1 MKEIRSIV
9 EAYDKLAGEN
19 KSAALVTVVQVEG
32 SSYRRAGARMLVT
45 EDGRMTG
52 AISGG
57 CLEGD
62 ALRKALLVIHQKE
75 SKIVTYDT
83 RDEEDSY
90 LGVQLGCAG
99 VIQVLM
105 EPISNN
111 SPNNPIELFRR
122 ITQQRQAYVLV
133 TLFSLTEKNTAQIGT
148 CLLIQ
153 EDGKAWGTIPESI
166 PEAMLLDA
174 TAAAFASKKPGWI
187 QSELKDSNWS
197 GFIEYIAPPVS
208 LLIAGA
214 GNDVLPIVHFAEQLG
229 WPVTI
234 MDGRPTHANP
244 DRFQGG
250 CTILVTKPEKALEG
264 MVIDQRTAALLMTHN
279 YQYDKAMLQRLL
291 TTEIPYIGC
300 LGPRKKL
307 DRMLDELKA
316 EGISYSEEQT
326 NRLYGPIGY
335 DIGAENADEIALA
348 IMSEIQGF
356 MAGKIGPSLRT
367 KSTPIH
373 TDSSIR

>member
-9 EAYDKLAGEN
+9 EAYDKLAEEN

-83 RDEEDSY
+83 RDEDDSY

-105 EPISNN
+105 EPIANN
-111 SPNNPIELFRR
+111 SPNNPIQLFRR
-122 ITQQRQAYVLV
+122 IAAQRQAYVLV
-133 TLFSLTEKNTAQIGT
+133 TLFSLAEKNTAQIGT
-148 CLLIQ
+148 CLLVQ
-153 EDGKAWGTIPESI
+153 EDGKQWGSIPESI
-166 PEAMLLDA
+166 PETLILDA
-174 TAAAFASKKPGWI
+174 AAAAFASKKPGWI
-187 QSELKDSNWS
+187 QTDLEDSNWN
-197 GFIEYIAPPVS
+197 GFIEYIAAPVS

-244 DRFQGG
+244 DRFQSG

-279 YQYDKAMLQRLL
+279 YQYDKAMLQNLL

-307 DRMLDELKA
+307 ERMLDELKA
-316 EGISYSEEQT
+316 AGFSYSEDQKEK
-326 NRLYGPIGY
+326 LYGPVGY

-348 IMSEIQGF
+348 IISEIQGF
-356 MAGKIGPSLRT
+356 MAGKKGPSLRT